1 MENGKLKE
9 QILNHKIL
17 SKKSGVIVELDKSY
31 STEQYLDYI
40 AKELSDGV
48 GIIELSANGVGDK
61 IFLET
66 AQKTKQL
73 CEMFGRT
80 LIIRERADIAYL
92 SSADSVNLNQESL
105 DTGSVGKILE
115 ENSLIGREISI
126 NSDESDL
133 VKLDADYIT
142 TTIYPASTQ
151 PVLETGIEYAKWVS
165 EKTLLPVLIREI
177 RYETEN
183 NLGTQYDLFVKLA
196 EK

>member
-1 MENGKLKE
+1 MENGKLRE

-73 CEMFGRT
+73 CEMFGGT
-80 LIIRERADIAYL
+80 LIIKERADIAYL
-92 SSADSVNLNQESL
+92 SSADSVNLNKESV
-105 DTGSVGKILE
+105 DTDSVRKILE

-183 NLGTQYDLFVKLA
+183 NFGTQYNLFVKLA
-196 EK
+196 DK